1 MNKESE
7 VQAKAFLV
15 RLLWYLN
22 QKQRKFDA
30 EIVRL
35 TIDIVFNGR
44 HMEDSTSD
52 SV

>member
-15 RLLWYLN
+15 ELFWYLKK
-22 QKQRKFDA
+22 KQRNFEA

-35 TIDIVFNGR
+35 TIDIVFHGR
-44 HMEDSTSD
+44 HMEESSSD
-52 SV
+52 SI